1 MNDQEERHV
10 FISYVRENQEQVDR
24 LCQDLESHGVSI
36 WLDRNSIKPGARWK
50 DAILLRDRDY
60 TRLVTNSLDTTVAVS
75 ANTYDRIII
84 TSEAVEDYANKVGV
98 FRFDQQF
105 ELDYE
110 PKGVSNHYPVFAAFS
125 VGNDTN

>member
-1 MNDQEERHV
+1 V
-10 FISYVRENQEQVDR
+10 
-24 LCQDLESHGVSI
+24 SHGVNI
-36 WLDRNSIKPGARWK
+36 WLDRHSIKPGARWK
-50 DAILLRDRDY
+50 DAIPPRGSDY
-60 TRLVTNSLDTTVAVS
+60 TWLVINSMDATVAVS

-110 PKGVSNHYPVFAAFS
+110 PKEVSNHYPVFAAFS

>member
-1 MNDQEERHV
+1 MTDHQPRHV
-10 FISYVRENQEQVDR
+10 FISYVRENKEQVDR
-24 LCQDLESHGVSI
+24 LCQDLETHGVKV
-36 WLDRNSIKPGARWK
+36 WLDRNDIKPGALWK
-50 DAILLRDRDY
+50 DAIPLRDSDY

-105 ELDYE
+105 ELDCE
-110 PKGVSNHYPVFAAFS
+110 PKGVSDHYPVFAAFS
-125 VGNDTN
+125 VGNHTN

>member
-1 MNDQEERHV
+1 M
-10 FISYVRENQEQVDR
+10 
-24 LCQDLESHGVSI
+24 SHGVNI
-36 WLDRNSIKPGARWK
+36 WLDRHSIKPGARWK
-50 DAILLRDRDY
+50 DAIPPRDSDY
-60 TRLVTNSLDTTVAVS
+60 TWLVINSMDATVAVS

-105 ELDYE
+105 ELDCE
-110 PKGVSNHYPVFAAFS
+110 PKEVPDHYPVFAAFS